1 MLADDVR
8 VRASTQPVA
17 DRGPAGPASSAV
29 SGAPAERRWTAGM
42 RRSVTLFQA
51 FRKEQTD
58 PDLFYGML
66 AADSAAQVAH
76 YAPLAGRL
84 VLDVGGG
91 PGYFADSFRRAG
103 ARYLAI
109 DSDVGEMSLHGR
121 APERGTSILGSGLS
135 LPIRDGAVD
144 VCYSSNVLEHVP
156 DPWRMADEMVRVTRP
171 GGYVFLSFTSW
182 LSPWGGH
189 ETSPWHYLGGRLRG
203 AALCP
208 PARQA
213 AEERLR
219 REPVRCQCRGRPR
232 VGPLPAQG
240 RRRRRP
246 TALPPEVGET
256 GPQGSRAA
264 RDRHVEPA
272 ARPAPH
278 ARLTAPP
285 WTPRSRVLRHGVAG
299 TRRVGPGTGGPSDT
313 MAQTPQCPTSQEPP
327 CPAP

>member
-1 MLADDVR
+1 MLADDMR
-8 VRASTQPVA
+8 VGASSHQGAGTGRVDPASASAAAGA
-17 DRGPAGPASSAV
+17 DRQW
-29 SGAPAERRWTAGM
+29 APDL

-51 FRKEQTD
+51 FRQEQTD

-91 PGYFADSFRRAG
+91 PGYFADSFRGVG

-121 APERGTSILGSGLS
+121 APEPGTSILGSGLY

-171 GGYVFLSFTSW
+171 GGYVFLSYTGW

-189 ETSPWHYLGGRLRG
+189 ETSPWHYLGGGSAARRYTRRHGKPPKNVYGESLFAVSVAAGLDWARSHPDADLVDALPRYHPRWAKPVVRIPGLREIVTWN
-203 AALCP
+203 L
-208 PARQA
+208 
-213 AEERLR
+213 LL
-219 REPVRCQCRGRPR
+219 V
-232 VGPLPAQG
+232 L
-240 RRRRRP
+240 RRRP
-246 TALPPEVGET
+246 TVSHPPW
-256 GPQGSRAA
+256 AA
-264 RDRHVEPA
+264 R
-272 ARPAPH
+272 
-278 ARLTAPP
+278 
-285 WTPRSRVLRHGVAG
+285 G
-299 TRRVGPGTGGPSDT
+299 
-313 MAQTPQCPTSQEPP
+313 
-327 CPAP
+327 

>member
-8 VRASTQPVA
+8 ARASGHRDA
-17 DRGPAGPASSAV
+17 DTGPP
-29 SGAPAERRWTAGM
+29 GAPAASAAAADRRWTPDL
-42 RRSVTLFQA
+42 RRSVTLFRA

-76 YAPLAGRL
+76 YAPLPGRL

-121 APERGTSILGSGLS
+121 APEPGTSIMGSGLC

-156 DPWRMADEMVRVTRP
+156 HPWRMADEMVRVTRP
-171 GGYVFLSFTSW
+171 GGYVFLSYTGW

-189 ETSPWHYLGGRLRG
+189 ETSPWHYLGGHYAARRHARRNGKPPKNVYGESMFAVSVAAGLDWARSQPQADVVDALPRYHPRWAKPVVGMPGLREIVTWN
-203 AALCP
+203 LLLV
-208 PARQA
+208 
-213 AEERLR
+213 LR
-219 REPVRCQCRGRPR
+219 RR
-232 VGPLPAQG
+232 
-240 RRRRRP
+240 
-246 TALPPEVGET
+246 TAVNDHPW
-256 GPQGSRAA
+256 AA
-264 RDRHVEPA
+264 R
-272 ARPAPH
+272 
-278 ARLTAPP
+278 
-285 WTPRSRVLRHGVAG
+285 G
-299 TRRVGPGTGGPSDT
+299 
-313 MAQTPQCPTSQEPP
+313 
-327 CPAP
+327 

>member
-17 DRGPAGPASSAV
+17 DRGLAGPASSAV

-66 AADSAAQVAH
+66 AADSAAQVSH

-121 APERGTSILGSGLS
+121 EPERGTSILGSGLS

-156 DPWRMADEMVRVTRP
+156 DPWHMADEMVRVTRP

-189 ETSPWHYLGGRLRG
+189 ETSPWHYLGGHYAARRYARHHGKQPKNVYGESLFAVSVAAGLEWARCHPTADVVDALPRYHPKWAKPVIRVPGLREIITWN
-203 AALCP
+203 LLLV
-208 PARQA
+208 
-213 AEERLR
+213 LR
-219 REPVRCQCRGRPR
+219 RT
-232 VGPLPAQG
+232 PA
-240 RRRRRP
+240 
-246 TALPPEVGET
+246 
-256 GPQGSRAA
+256 
-264 RDRHVEPA
+264 
-272 ARPAPH
+272 
-278 ARLTAPP
+278 
-285 WTPRSRVLRHGVAG
+285 
-299 TRRVGPGTGGPSDT
+299 
-313 MAQTPQCPTSQEPP
+313 
-327 CPAP
+327 